1 MAYVGESGYQTQD
14 RVGVGRA
21 RAMRFEVAPGSW
33 LAPLHRGHGRTIK
46 DGARK
51 VRGRALYFAPL
62 FTTAVRSIIASLHA
76 FSAIEP
82 ENSMFK
88 RTLAL
93 AAGLALSVSAVIAN
107 AADVLRVSAI
117 PDEAPTELLRKFKPL
132 GAYLEKELGMKVEFV
147 PVADYPAVVEALAT
161 DRLDMAWLGGFTFV
175 QVNLRTNGNAVPL
188 VQREQD
194 AQFTSK
200 FITSDANVKSVQDLK
215 GKTFAFGSV
224 SSTSG
229 SLMPRYFM
237 LQDGIKPED
246 FFSRVAYSGA
256 HDATAAWVQAGKV
269 DAGVLNASVWQ
280 KLVDSGK
287 VDTNKVKV
295 FATTPTY
302 FDYNWTV
309 RGTLDPQLAEKIKK
323 AFLALDPSKPEDK
336 AILDLQAASRFI
348 ETDPSN
354 YKGIEEAARAAD
366 LLK

>member
-1 MAYVGESGYQTQD
+1 
-14 RVGVGRA
+14 
-21 RAMRFEVAPGSW
+21 
-33 LAPLHRGHGRTIK
+33 
-46 DGARK
+46 
-51 VRGRALYFAPL
+51 
-62 FTTAVRSIIASLHA
+62 
-76 FSAIEP
+76 
-82 ENSMFK
+82 MFK
-88 RTLAL
+88 RSLSL
-93 AAGLALSVSAVIAN
+93 VAGLALCASAVTSF

-132 GAYLEKELGMKVEFV
+132 GAYLEQKIGMKVEFV

-175 QVNLRTNGNAVPL
+175 QVNLKTGNAIPL

-200 FITSDANVKSVQDLK
+200 FITSDPNVKSLADLK
-215 GKTFAFGSV
+215 GKTFAFGSI

-237 LQDGIKPED
+237 LQDNIKPETY
-246 FFSRVAYSGA
+246 FSRVAYSGA

-269 DAGVLNASVWQ
+269 DAGVLNASVWD
-280 KLVDSGK
+280 KLVNSGK

-309 RGTLDPQLAEKIKK
+309 RGTLDPALAEKLKQ
-323 AFLALDPSKPEDK
+323 AFLALDPAKPEDK

-348 ETDPSN
+348 ATKPEN
-354 YKGIEEAARAAD
+354 YTSIEDAARAAD